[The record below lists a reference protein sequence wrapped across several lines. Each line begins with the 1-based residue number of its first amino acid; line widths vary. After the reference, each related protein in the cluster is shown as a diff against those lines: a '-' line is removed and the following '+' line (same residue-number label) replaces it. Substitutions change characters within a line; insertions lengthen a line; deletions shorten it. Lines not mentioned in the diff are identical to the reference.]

1 MNALALDEIA
11 RRVAATGGDLAA
23 AIPLPGC
30 DMVFFDLLAK
40 GPVTSEAAREYE
52 FVIEAVL
59 EGHLMHTGRT
69 RLQIPDNRELKLI
82 TGDFLYS
89 LGLREL
95 AQLGDIEA
103 VELLANLITDTS
115 RLHAEGGTARQ
126 KGTLWAATV
135 VAVGYLRDGEYHNWP
150 FKEVASG
157 SGAAAEE
164 LIYRASKC
172 PGIAG
177 YEQFFQMALDRTC
190 SVLAS

>member
-1 MNALALDEIA
+1 MSALDEVA
-11 RRVAATGGDLAA
+11 QRVAATGGDLAGA
-23 AIPLPGC
+23 MPVPGC
-30 DMVFFDLLAK
+30 EPMFFDLLVK
-40 GPVTSEAAREYE
+40 GPVTSGAAREYE

-59 EGHLMHTGRT
+59 EGHLMHTGRS

-126 KGTLWAATV
+126 KGALWAATV
-135 VAVGYLRDGEYHNWP
+135 VAVGYRRNGEYHDWP

-157 SGAAAEE
+157 SCAAVEE
-164 LIYRASKC
+164 VLRRAREC

-177 YEQFFQMALDRTC
+177 NEQFFQRALDQTC